1 MLRDVAERKGNGH
14 FCPRAFA
21 QEPSAI
27 AGWTPQSPDA
37 HPKGFLI
44 VNADDWGRD
53 PQTTDRILDCAL
65 QGTISSVSG
74 MVFMEDSE
82 RAAGIAREVGIDTG
96 LHINLTTPL
105 SARSC
110 PPNLKERQQELTH
123 YLRRHPFARA
133 VYHPLLA
140 RIFEYVVRA
149 QIEEYS
155 RIYGTEPERFDGHH
169 HMHLCANVLFRGLLP
184 AGSIV
189 RRHFSWEP
197 TEKALRHGLFRKCT
211 DVLLARRHRLVDF
224 FFSLPPFE
232 PPARLRRIFSLAHE
246 YVVEVETHPANP
258 KEYRFLAEGEI
269 FRWPADFPIARRF
282 ALPPHCGE

>member
-1 MLRDVAERKGNGH
+1 MVRDVAERKRNGH
-14 FCPRAFA
+14 FCPRAFP
-21 QEPSAI
+21 QERSAI
-27 AGWTPQSPDA
+27 GGWARQSPDA
-37 HPKGFLI
+37 HPKGVLI

-65 QGTISSVSG
+65 KGTISSVSG

-82 RAAGIAREVGIDTG
+82 RAAGIAREAGIDTG
-96 LHINLTTPL
+96 LHINLTTPF

-110 PPNLKERQQELTH
+110 PLNLKERQQKLAH

-133 VYHPLLA
+133 VYHPLLGHT
-140 RIFEYVVRA
+140 FEYVVRA

-155 RIYGTEPERFDGHH
+155 RTYGTEPERFDGHH

-184 AGSIV
+184 AGSIL

-211 DVLLARRHRLVDF
+211 DVMLVRRHRLVDF
-224 FFSLPPFE
+224 FFSLPPLE
-232 PPARLRRIFSLAHE
+232 PPARLQRIFSLANQ
-246 YVVEVETHPANP
+246 YVVEVETHPANS

-269 FRWPADFPIARRF
+269 FRWGSCPIAPQF
-282 ALPPHCGE
+282 ALRRRK